1 MPVRNYSQAAITVVV
16 DGIPVQGL
24 MEGASLTIGYAGGEV
39 QVTEGT
45 DGPGLNRATRQGGR
59 IVIHL
64 QEGSPD
70 NERFNLL
77 ARRQDLFPNGPD
89 TSVAV
94 YSGTERIFILGNSQI
109 GVPGELTT
117 GDKKQAGRE
126 YSFVGTVLS
135 ESGT

>member
-1 MPVRNYSQAAITVVV
+1 MARTVYNQADNTVTI
-16 DGIPVQGL
+16 DGIVC
-24 MEGASLTIGYAGGEV
+24 EGFAEGESIVWTPLGGEV

-45 DGPGLNRATRQGGR
+45 DGPGLNRATRQGGW
-59 IVIHL
+59 IIAHL

-126 YSFVGTVLS
+126 YKFVGTVLI